1 MHLISVV
8 NSDGGVKT
16 ATNVSLSP
24 GANAERATSLSA
36 ANATPV
42 GWGASATV
50 RSARRV
56 RSLVN
61 FKLDTMSNERS
72 EVFVLKC

>member
-36 ANATPV
+36 ANAIPV
-42 GWGASATV
+42 GWGAYAIV
-50 RSARRV
+50 RNARKV
-56 RSLVN
+56 RFLVN
-61 FKLDTMSNERS
+61 LKLDKMSLQQVRAK
-72 EVFVLKC
+72 LY